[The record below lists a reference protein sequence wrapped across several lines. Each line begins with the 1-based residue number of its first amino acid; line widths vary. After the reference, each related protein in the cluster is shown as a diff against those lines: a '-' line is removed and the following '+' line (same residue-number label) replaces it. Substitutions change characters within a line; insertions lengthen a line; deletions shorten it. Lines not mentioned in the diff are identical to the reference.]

1 MAYKFHYETKHTRN
15 EGTEDEPNIV
25 EYFQPASVDAT
36 DADYDKQMAFAKAE
50 AYNGEVTVEDAPD
63 PETPNTPTGDDSI
76 WEELDKAYQEGVDS
90 V

>member
-1 MAYKFHYETKHTRN
+1 MKIIKYKTVTEVNY
-15 EGTEDEPNIV
+15 GTEKTPDIKQFFHDEERAWSEQDLEI
-25 EYFQPASVDAT
+25 
-36 DADYDKQMAFAKAE
+36 AKRL

-63 PETPNTPTGDDSI
+63 PETPDTPTGDDSI

>member
-1 MAYKFHYETKHTRN
+1 MKVIKYQILGYMGVWNPETEEVEQKECLAGMERPYTEEAYQK
-15 EGTEDEPNIV
+15 
-25 EYFQPASVDAT
+25 AL
-36 DADYDKQMAFAKAE
+36 AE
-50 AYNGEVTVEDAPD
+50 AYNVEVTVEDAPD